1 MKKVFIFLIASTY
14 LILFLFSFIVIMK
27 PGASIFYHK
36 DTIPSQE
43 MTCQGQTCE
52 FQIKYPLFLLDSDS
66 IVILEDQ
73 RIFDGGTLEYTQ
85 SGIKGSFSVKHI
97 YSDLITLIISPTVP
111 TDSIQD
117 HTYEIYIRPHIIKRK
132 WGVLI
137 FVILSIGIIRFLYSN
152 LRNSSDRRRF
162 LRFPLGPIQLWY
174 ENIERILTEKNLYI
188 QDQKPYWKRSIA
200 QTILAAYCYVFM
212 EWLFQITKPSFMDD
226 MQLWAKV
233 KILLI
238 SGLFVTLLIMIFW
251 FVLFLLQMTIS
262 KRFPLWHHLIF
273 QISAASIWSCL
284 FLILIDNFTYTVLRI
299 GILSVGT
306 LCRVLYAVIFLTVF
320 LYLLKRL
327 SVSNRSV
334 AKDKTDKICKFT
346 AGILVIISFV
356 MAGFVYRSG
365 SLENDPTGIGM
376 QASRRPNVILL
387 STDGLNASHMSV
399 YGYERDTTPF
409 ITELAKNSLISRN
422 HFTNSSATTGSITS
436 VLTGKNPLTTH
447 VLKPAQAL
455 MGLNMY
461 QHLPWFMKVN
471 GYQTISIGI
480 PYYVDVNVINFKNA
494 FDEVNQR
501 NNTSEKLISNFSS
514 SGYDSEMY
522 FLVSIFERIND
533 RLRQI
538 FFIKSQ
544 QSKNL
549 KIPNFNQ
556 LTGSADDEQLDY
568 LFQRMD
574 TIFRMKQPLFVQ
586 IHLLGTHGEVFN
598 PSDRVF
604 SKDLSQNEEWMTD
617 FYDDAILNFDHQTE
631 KIVEYL
637 KENGEFDNTLLVI
650 YSDHGQ
656 HWTTTDKLPLII
668 HFPEDA
674 YQGILTA
681 NTQNVDIA
689 PTILDYMQIPI
700 PSWMEGNS
708 LIQPLDPVRLIVAP
722 LHKGGE
728 LVSEKELEQQNQNS
742 TKIDKPNDLF
752 RLLTIIQCQNW
763 YLFDLDEQKLVKE
776 GVFEDHSCPCSVE
789 EMDSLLD
796 IEKKLGKILT
806 LHGYPVPAGW

>member
-1 MKKVFIFLIASTY
+1 MKKVFISLIASTY
-14 LILFLFSFIVIMK
+14 LISFLFSFVVMLK
-27 PGASIFYHK
+27 PGASFFYHK
-36 DTIPSQE
+36 DTIPPQE
-43 MTCQGQTCE
+43 MACYGQTCE
-52 FQIKYPLFLLDSDS
+52 FQIKYPLFLLDSNS

-73 RIFDGGTLEYTQ
+73 SVFDAGTLEYTQ

-97 YSDLITLIISPTVP
+97 YSDLITLLISPTVP

-132 WGVLI
+132 WGAVL

-152 LRNSSDRRRF
+152 LRNSSKRRR
-162 LRFPLGPIQLWY
+162 LLQFPLGPIWLWY
-174 ENIERILTEKNLYI
+174 ENIETILIEKSIYI
-188 QDQKPYWKRSIA
+188 EDQKHYWIRSIV

-262 KRFPLWHHLIF
+262 KRFPIWHHFLF
-273 QISAASIWSCL
+273 QIPMAFILSCL
-284 FLILIDNFTYTVLRI
+284 FLILIDNFTYTVLKI
-299 GILSVGT
+299 GILGVGAPG
-306 LCRVLYAVIFLTVF
+306 RVLYAIIFLLIF
-320 LYLLKRL
+320 LYLLKRF
-327 SVSNRSV
+327 SVSSSSA
-334 AKDKTDKICKFT
+334 AKDRAGKICMFV
-346 AGILVIISFV
+346 AGILVMISFG
-356 MAGFVYRSG
+356 MAGIAYRSG
-365 SLENDPTGIGM
+365 SLENNPNGLGM
-376 QASRRPNVILL
+376 QANRRPNVILL
-387 STDGLNASHMSV
+387 STDGLNASHMSL
-399 YGYERDTTPF
+399 YGYERETTPF
-409 ITELAKNSLISRN
+409 ITELAQNSLISRN
-422 HFTNSSATTGSITS
+422 HFTNASATTGSITA

-447 VLKPAQAL
+447 VLSPPQTL
-455 MGLNMY
+455 LGLHMY

-471 GYQTISIGI
+471 GYKTISIGI
-480 PYYVDVNVINFKNA
+480 PFYVDVNVINFKNA

-501 NNTSEKLISNFSS
+501 NSTSDQLISSFSS
-514 SGYDSEMY
+514 SGYDNEMY

-538 FFIKSQ
+538 FFIPSQ

-549 KIPNFNQ
+549 QVAKFRL
-556 LTGSADDEQLDY
+556 LTGSADDEQLNY

-574 TIFRMKQPLFVQ
+574 DIFRMEQPLFVQ
-586 IHLLGTHGEVFN
+586 IHLLGTHGPVFN

-617 FYDDAILNFDHQTE
+617 FYDDAILNFDHQTK

-637 KENGEFDNTLLVI
+637 KEIGEFDNTLLVL
-650 YSDHGQ
+650 YTDHGQ
-656 HWTTTDKLPLII
+656 QWTTTDKLPLII

-674 YQGILTA
+674 YQGILTV

-708 LIQPLDPVRLIVAP
+708 LIKPLDPVRIIVAP
-722 LHKGGE
+722 QHKGDE
-728 LVSEKELEQQNQNS
+728 LDLEMEQQNQNS
-742 TKIDKPNDLF
+742 IKVDKPNDLF

-763 YLFDLDEQKLVKE
+763 YLFDLGEKMFVKE
-776 GVFEDHSCPCSVE
+776 GVVEDYSNPCSVDD
-789 EMDSLLD
+789 MDSLHD
-796 IEKKLGKILT
+796 IEKKLGQLLKLR
-806 LHGYPVPAGW
+806 GYPVPTGW